1 MPVVTA
7 LLLWLGLH
15 ASPAS
20 PRTVTVGV
28 DNNMK
33 YSVTSIDAKR
43 GETLRIVIKSTSTL
57 PKPAMAHNLVVLA
70 PKTDATAFIAEGTNS
85 RETDFIPPAQKSKVI
100 VATPLAGPNETVE
113 VVFKVPGN
121 PGTYEFVCTFPGH
134 YQLGMK
140 GTLTVT

>member
-1 MPVVTA
+1 MRVLTA
-7 LLLWLGLH
+7 LLLWFGLQ
-15 ASPAS
+15 AAPAP

-28 DNNMK
+28 DNTMK

-57 PKPAMAHNLVVLA
+57 PKLAMAHNLVVLA
-70 PKTDATAFIAEGTNS
+70 PKTDAAAFIAEAANS

-113 VVFKVPGN
+113 VVFKVPGK

-134 YQLGMK
+134 YVLGMK